1 MVFLTLDRMCR
12 VEIWSLYKIT
22 YSTTISTISSLCW
35 FVELVVGIGDL
46 LNALEPAWNNDRKLF
61 WNWPHNLLNAWE
73 VDWLIDRKICWK
85 HWRICW
91 RELQSNRREMHT
103 HKTRMNHP
111 KEGTRISSS
120 KSQAKARKMKHT
132 SLSIGR

>member
-22 YSTTISTISSLCW
+22 YSTISSPCW
-35 FVELVVGIGDL
+35 SFKLAVVIGDL
-46 LNALEPAWNNDRKLF
+46 LNALETVWHSDWKLF
-61 WNWPHNLLNAWE
+61 WNQPHNLLNVGE
-73 VDWLIDRKICWK
+73 VDWLIDVKICWK

-91 RELQSNRREMHT
+91 RELQSNSTEMLT

-111 KEGTRISSS
+111 KEGTRINSR
-120 KSQAKARKMKHT
+120 KSQAKAPKILHT
-132 SLSIGR
+132 CLSVGR

>member
-12 VEIWSLYKIT
+12 VEIWLLYKIT
-22 YSTTISTISSLCW
+22 YFTTISTPSLCW
-35 FVELVVGIGDL
+35 SVEFVVCIGDL
-46 LNALEPAWNNDRKLF
+46 LNAPKPAWNSDWKLF

-91 RELQSNRREMHT
+91 RELQSNSIEMFT

-111 KEGTRISSS
+111 REGTRISSR
-120 KSQAKARKMKHT
+120 KSQAKAPKILHT
-132 SLSIGR
+132 CLSIGR